1 MPSGPNSG
9 SPNSESGMADG
20 RWRVVGEQWPVAS
33 ECEERDLTPH
43 VPRLTPHASLKLG
56 ANQVSRVPE
65 TGRPLPLLVI
75 SGLATHG
82 DRLRFLFNALPT
94 LPLLARTVSGCVN
107 SAFPIHF
114 YTIYGPSVQ
123 TMDTQL
129 NALPT
134 LLSSLGAFC
143 LFELRVF

>member
-1 MPSGPNSG
+1 MRREGPH
-9 SPNSESGMADG
+9 
-20 RWRVVGEQWPVAS
+20 AS
-33 ECEERDLTPH
+33 RP
-43 VPRLTPHASLKLG
+43 TPHASLKLA

-82 DRLRFLFNALPT
+82 DGLRFLFNALPT

-134 LLSSLGAFC
+134 HPVLARTVSGHGPKSLPSQVTIAGWLGSS
-143 LFELRVF
+143 RQ